1 MKHVT
6 LTDHAQ
12 LDLSFVHRNGRTVLD
27 RRLFSYPY
35 VLMRTF
41 AEPLDAGAALSL
53 VVQNSGGPIHDRDDL
68 ATSLRLG
75 EGTDVRVAYQG
86 ATAIHRARAGAMSRE
101 RLSITLEAEAHL
113 AYRAEPR
120 ILFPEAAHHQLTDIE
135 LTDSSSLIFADSF
148 TAHDPEATS
157 RPFRELDNT
166 LTIRRNGEIVLVD
179 RQHLRHPVFD
189 RGFRAFGTMMFL
201 NRRAPECPDIPGL
214 YAARSELPSGLGHAF
229 RLAAPDLRPIRA
241 AMHALR

>member
-6 LTDHAQ
+6 LTDSAQ
-12 LDLSFVHRNGRTVLD
+12 LDLSFVRRNGRTVLD

-41 AEPLDAGAALSL
+41 ADPSGAGATLSL

-75 EGTDVRVAYQG
+75 EGTDVRIVYQG

-101 RLSITLEAEAHL
+101 RLSIALAAEAHL
-113 AYRAEPR
+113 AYRPEPR
-120 ILFPEAAHHQLTDIE
+120 ILE
-135 LTDSSSLIFADSF
+135 LTDSSSLIFTDSF
-148 TAHDPEATS
+148 TAHDPAAAS
-157 RPFRELDNT
+157 RPFRELDNI
-166 LTIRRNGEIVLVD
+166 LTVRRDGEIVLLD
-179 RQHLRHPVFD
+179 RQHLRQPVFD
-189 RGFRAFGTMMFL
+189 RGFRAFGTMLFL
-201 NRRAPECPDIPGL
+201 NRPAPECPDIPGL

-229 RLAAPDLRPIRA
+229 RFAAPDLRPIRA
-241 AMHALR
+241 AMLALR